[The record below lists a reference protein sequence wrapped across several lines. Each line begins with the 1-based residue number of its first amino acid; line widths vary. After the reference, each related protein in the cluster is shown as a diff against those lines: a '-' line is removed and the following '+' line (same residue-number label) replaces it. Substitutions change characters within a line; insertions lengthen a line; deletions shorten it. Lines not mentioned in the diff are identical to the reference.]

1 MSLISALSTG
11 TTGLESSSLELAVVG
26 DNIANAN
33 TIGFKSGRAAF
44 EDELAQTVVG
54 SSGQIGMGSRLQA
67 VQQIVTQ
74 GALSTTGVATD
85 LALQGNGFF
94 MVNGVHDGQQATYYT
109 RAGQFTVDN
118 SGYLVNLD
126 GLKVQGYTADATG
139 AVSGPVG
146 DLLVEPAT
154 SPPLATANITLRGN
168 LQSDAAL
175 VGPFDPLNPV
185 ATSNLAST
193 VSVYDSL
200 GTAHQVQVFFTRTA
214 TGAWDWNAMTDGA
227 GLTGG
232 TAGTLTSIASGTL
245 TYDTQGRL
253 TAMTQASTFNPL
265 GANNPQPL
273 TFDLGDPTG
282 GTPAGTGL
290 AGLTQF
296 AGTSATSY
304 TGQDG
309 YGTGSL
315 SSIQVDTRGN
325 VTGVFSNGQTRIL
338 CQVAVASFAAD
349 DQLARVG
356 GNLFQ
361 ATNASGQPSIGQAGT
376 GGRATIASG
385 SLEQS
390 NVDLAGQFVRMI
402 AAQRNFEANSKTI
415 TTADQLLQ
423 ELINLKR

>member
-1 MSLISALSTG
+1 MSLISALNTG
-11 TTGLESSSLELAVVG
+11 TTGLESSSMELSVIG

-44 EDELAQTVVG
+44 EDELSQSVVG
-54 SSGQIGMGSRLQA
+54 SAGQVGMGSRLQA

-85 LALQGNGFF
+85 LALQGPGYFI
-94 MVNGVHDGQQATYYT
+94 VNGVHDGQTASYYT

-126 GLKVQGYTADATG
+126 GLDVQGYSADPTG
-139 AVSGPVG
+139 VVGGPLG
-146 DLLVEPAT
+146 NLLVRPAT
-154 SPPLATANITLRGN
+154 SAPLATSTINARANLSP
-168 LQSDAAL
+168 SDPL
-175 VGPFDPLNPV
+175 KGPFDPLNPT
-185 ATSNLAST
+185 ATSNMAT
-193 VSVYDSL
+193 AVQVYDSL
-200 GTAHQVQVFFTRTA
+200 GAAHSMQVFFTRTA
-214 TGAWDWNAMTDGA
+214 SGAWDWNALEDGA

-232 TAGTLTSIASGTL
+232 TAGTMTSVASGTM
-245 TYDTQGRL
+245 TFDTQGRL
-253 TAMTQASTFNPL
+253 TAMTQASTFNPI
-265 GANNPQPL
+265 GAVNPQPL
-273 TFDLGDPTG
+273 TFDFGDPTG

-290 AGLTQF
+290 KGITQF
-296 AGTSATSY
+296 ASASANTFI
-304 TGQDG
+304 GQNG
-309 YGTGSL
+309 YGAGSL
-315 SSIQVDTRGN
+315 SSVQVDTKGN
-325 VTGVFSNGQTRIL
+325 VSGVFSNGQTRIL
-338 CQVAVASFAAD
+338 GQVAVASFTAD

-361 ATNASGQPSIGQAGT
+361 STPTSGQPSVGTAGS
-376 GGRATIASG
+376 GGRATILSG

-402 AAQRNFEANSKTI
+402 AAQRAFEANSKTI